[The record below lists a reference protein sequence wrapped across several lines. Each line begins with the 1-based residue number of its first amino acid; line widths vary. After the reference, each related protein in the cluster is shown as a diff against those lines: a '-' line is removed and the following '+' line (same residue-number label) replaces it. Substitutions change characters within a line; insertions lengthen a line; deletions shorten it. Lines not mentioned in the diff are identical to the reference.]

1 MEGLSQRMRISWE
14 IIQIIGKVY
23 AFTVMEPKQLGI
35 PSVTAITGD
44 IWVNLIYIVLCTHIH
59 KCNYPT

>member
-35 PSVTAITGD
+35 PSVTQQSQVTSG
-44 IWVNLIYIVLCTHIH
+44 WTWF
-59 KCNYPT
+59 T